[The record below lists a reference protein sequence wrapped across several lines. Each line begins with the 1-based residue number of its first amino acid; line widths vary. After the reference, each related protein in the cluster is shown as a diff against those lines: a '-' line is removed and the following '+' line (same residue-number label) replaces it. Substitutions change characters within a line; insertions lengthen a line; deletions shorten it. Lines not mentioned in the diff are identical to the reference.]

1 MDDDQEVLDLLAREI
16 RDPDLRRRIFTLL
29 QRDPATLTPQEQ
41 ELVEHTVGGILSAE
55 TERLRAE
62 AERLQGPWWWL
73 PRFLRKP
80 RRPSDPSSAS
90 PSRGSRQMTAA
101 ASAEDRDD
109 DISVRGY
116 LRQLRWIAPV
126 LLVAWL
132 GMWALGMARQGVP
145 LAAAL
150 FSWAFITV
158 AVGPLIWVR
167 SSVRSDAPGRW
178 RALGLALLWFVGVLA
193 LLGIGYALVM
203 AVLSGIW

>member
-1 MDDDQEVLDLLAREI
+1 MDDDQEILDLLAHEI

-41 ELVEHTVGGILSAE
+41 ELVEHTVGGILSGEA
-55 TERLRAE
+55 ERLRAE

-80 RRPSDPSSAS
+80 RLPSDPSSA
-90 PSRGSRQMTAA
+90 PPGRGSRQTPTA

-116 LRQLRWIAPV
+116 LRQLRWIAPG
-126 LLVAWL
+126 LLVVWL
-132 GMWALGMARQGVP
+132 GMWALGMARRGVP

-150 FSWAFITV
+150 FSWAFLTV
-158 AVGPLIWVR
+158 AVGPLIWLR

-193 LLGIGYALVM
+193 LFGIGYALVM
-203 AVLSGIW
+203 AVLSGG